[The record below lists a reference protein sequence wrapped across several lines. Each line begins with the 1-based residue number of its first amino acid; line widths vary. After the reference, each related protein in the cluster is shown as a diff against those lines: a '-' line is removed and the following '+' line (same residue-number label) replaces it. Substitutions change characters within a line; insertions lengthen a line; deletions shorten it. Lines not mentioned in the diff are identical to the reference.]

1 MKSHK
6 RFILFIVIF
15 LGILFTVEYNLPKKF
30 VWKPTFSHLDKQPLG
45 CMLFDSVLS
54 SSLPAGYTVVDKTLY
69 QLHQKDSV
77 HKKGILI
84 LSTDINF
91 KFLDIDLLLKLA
103 KQGNKFMLVASD
115 FNEELYDSLRFF
127 CTRSKFD
134 FRVLK
139 EQLSSDLI
147 EQDSIYW
154 VGDSTVYSPRM
165 FRFYSSFCTSNF
177 LRYDSLP
184 THTLMQKDKQQSVS
198 YDIVAGPDGEAYR
211 NYHPGVAFVRSFGE
225 GEIILVSTPLLF
237 TNYGILEKDGRDY
250 IFRLLSQMGD
260 LPIVRTEAY
269 MDRKKEMM
277 SQQSPF
283 RYFLTKPPLRW
294 ALYLTMMGIILFMF
308 FTARRKQRV
317 IPVVSAPEN
326 KTLEFIEL
334 IGTLYF
340 QKKDH
345 ADLVRKKYIYFS
357 EFIRKEVRVDID
369 NQVEQ
374 GRMLD
379 RLSKKT
385 GMEQEELRRFF
396 DELRSALSDGS
407 TVTSKQMKYYID
419 KMNEIINQI

>member
-6 RFILFIVIF
+6 RFILFIVIL
-15 LGILFTVEYNLPKKF
+15 LGIMFVVEYNLPKKF
-30 VWKPTFSHLDKQPLG
+30 VWKPTFSHLDNQPLG
-45 CMLFDSVLS
+45 CMLFDSVLL
-54 SSLPAGYTVVDKTLY
+54 SSLPKGYNVVDKTLY
-69 QLHQKDSV
+69 QLHQEDSV

-91 KFLDIDLLLKLA
+91 RFLDIDLLLKLA

-115 FNEELYDSLRFF
+115 FNEELYDSLRFY
-127 CTRSKFD
+127 CTRSNFD
-134 FRVLK
+134 FSVLK

-147 EQDSIYW
+147 EKDSIYW

-184 THTLMQKDKQQSVS
+184 TLTLMQKDKQQSVN
-198 YDIVAGPDGEAYR
+198 YDIVTQPDGEAYR
-211 NYHPGVAFVRSFGE
+211 NYHPGIAFVRSCGE
-225 GEIILVSTPLLF
+225 GKIILVSTPLLF

-260 LPIVRTEAY
+260 LHIVRTEAY
-269 MDRKKEMM
+269 MDRKKEVM
-277 SQQSPF
+277 SRKSPF
-283 RYFLTKPPLRW
+283 RYFLTKPPLRL
-294 ALYLTMMGIILFMF
+294 ALYLTMIGIILFMF

-326 KTLEFIEL
+326 KTLEFIAL

-357 EFIRKEVRVDID
+357 DFIRKEVRVDID
-369 NQVEQ
+369 NQLEQ

-385 GMEQEELRRFF
+385 GMAQEELGSFF
-396 DELRSALSDGS
+396 DELRRTLSEGSAI
-407 TVTSKQMKYYID
+407 TSKQMKYYID